1 MSKIFICGRK
11 FEYDGLFFR
20 SAPMS
25 IIFTKLS
32 PRKSSVFAVFLSQEA
47 LTGIFPAR
55 FQHKKCR
62 VRTPPHPREGLPR
75 CPEQR
80 FPSLFDCRFR
90 SKTRPFACRKALLR
104 AQRGRRHHATAAPL
118 QCNKALTAD
127 QRGPYGKVIAA
138 RRRDNGK
145 ATILKWLRI
154 NRLENQRI

>member
-11 FEYDGLFFR
+11 FEYDGILFQP
-20 SAPMS
+20 SAMS

-32 PRKSSVFAVFLSQEA
+32 PQKSSVFAVFRPQEA

-55 FQHKKCR
+55 FQQKDVASGRRH
-62 VRTPPHPREGLPR
+62 TPGRASRGVLK
-75 CPEQR
+75 QR
-80 FPSLFDCRFR
+80 FSSLFDCRFR
-90 SKTRPFACRKALLR
+90 SKTRPFACRKAHPR

-145 ATILKWLRI
+145 ATILK
-154 NRLENQRI
+154 

>member
-11 FEYDGLFFR
+11 IEYDGIFFQ

-32 PRKSSVFAVFLSQEA
+32 LRKPSVFAVSLPQEA
-47 LTGIFPAR
+47 LTGMSPIR
-55 FQHKKCR
+55 FYHKKCR
-62 VRTPPHPREGLPR
+62 VRTPSHPREGLTG

-90 SKTRPFACRKALLR
+90 PKTRPFACRKALPR

-118 QCNKALTAD
+118 QSNKALTAD
-127 QRGPYGKVIAA
+127 QRGPYGEASAA
-138 RRRDNGK
+138 RRRDNEN
-145 ATILKWLRI
+145 ATIFK
-154 NRLENQRI
+154 